1 MKFNVLTLFPEMFES
16 ILGTSML
23 AKAKEQE
30 LLSVDLIDIRDYTQN
45 KHRQVDDYPYGGGA
59 GMLLKPEPIFRAV
72 DDLDYSKQTPI
83 IFLTPQGETFNQA
96 KAKELANYEELTLL
110 CGHYEGV
117 DQRVR
122 EELITD
128 EISIGDY
135 VLTGGEL
142 PAMVLI
148 DAVARLIPGVLGSQE
163 SAVEDSFYQGLLD
176 YPHYT
181 RPRDYK
187 GLEVPQVLLSG
198 DHGRIEQ
205 WRRKKALENTLHKRP
220 DLLKQADLS
229 EQDQKLLAEIKQE
242 LEEE

>member
-16 ILGTSML
+16 VLGTSML

-30 LLSVDLIDIRDYTQN
+30 LLSVDLIDIRDYTQD
-45 KHRQVDDYPYGGGA
+45 KHRQADDYPYGGGA
-59 GMLLKPEPIFRAV
+59 GMLLKPEPIFRAI

-96 KAKELANYEELTLL
+96 KAKELASYEELTLL

-128 EISIGDY
+128 EISLGDY

-142 PAMVLI
+142 PAMILI

-163 SAVEDSFYQGLLD
+163 SAIEDSFYQGILD
-176 YPHYT
+176 YPQYT
-181 RPRDYK
+181 RPREYR

-198 DHGRIEQ
+198 DHGRIER
-205 WRRKKALENTLHKRP
+205 WRRKKALENTLHRRS
-220 DLLKQADLS
+220 DLLEGVDLS
-229 EQDQKLLAEIKQE
+229 VQDQELLAEIKQE

>member
-1 MKFNVLTLFPEMFES
+1 MKINVLTLFPEMFKS
-16 ILGTSML
+16 VLGTSML

-30 LLSVDLIDIRDYTQN
+30 LISVDLIDIRDYTQD

-59 GMLLKPEPIFRAV
+59 GMLLKPEPIFRAIDDV
-72 DDLDYSKQTPI
+72 DYPSQTPI

-96 KAKELANYEELTLL
+96 KAKELANYEELILL

-122 EELITD
+122 EELITN
-128 EISIGDY
+128 EISLGDY

-163 SAVEDSFYQGLLD
+163 SAVEDSFYQGILD

-198 DHGRIEQ
+198 DHGRIER

-220 DLLKQADLS
+220 DLLKDADLS
-229 EQDQKLLAEIKQE
+229 VQDQELLAEIKQE
-242 LEEE
+242 LKEE